1 MLVVLSLVVAF
12 FENHHH
18 SWKQTGIQ
26 LLLVVIVAFAG
37 VSLAT
42 QAAFPDTPEKSLSEN
57 QNFWG
62 GIETT
67 QTNEPQQDAANNEVI
82 ENQQIPAANVEVDAA
97 SYLVADLQ
105 TGELL
110 AGKDVHTPR
119 PVASLTKLMTAV
131 VAHETIDDQ
140 ATIQVTESAVTT
152 YGSAGNLA
160 AGDAFSLS
168 TLYYPLLLSSSNDA
182 AAAIAEHAGYER
194 FLNQMNRKALAV
206 GMPQARFADASGL
219 SVNNVA
225 SSRDIIALTQYIQN
239 QHPFIFSIT
248 ASAQKTVPRGPA
260 RESAVFTNNHPLHSR
275 ANFLGGK
282 NGYTDEARHTLLSVF
297 EIEKQQATRPVAI
310 VVLGSENHIADTEKL
325 LEWTTQI

>member
-1 MLVVLSLVVAF
+1 M
-12 FENHHH
+12 
-18 SWKQTGIQ
+18 
-26 LLLVVIVAFAG
+26 AFAG
-37 VSLAT
+37 VNLAT

-57 QNFWG
+57 QDFWS
-62 GIETT
+62 GIATTETDQT
-67 QTNEPQQDAANNEVI
+67 QPQAASKGETPQKPQV
-82 ENQQIPAANVEVDAA
+82 PTAGVRVDAK

-110 AGKDVHTPR
+110 AGKRIHTPR
-119 PVASLTKLMTAV
+119 PIASLTKLMTTV
-131 VAHETIDDQ
+131 VAHETIGGE
-140 ATIQVTESAVTT
+140 AAINITESAAAT
-152 YGSAGNLA
+152 YGSAGNLTV
-160 AGDAFSLS
+160 GDTLSLS

-225 SSRDIIALTQYIQN
+225 SPRDIIALTQYIHN

-248 ASAQKTVPRGPA
+248 ASAQKTVPRGPR
-260 RESAVFTNNHPLHSR
+260 RESAVFTNNHPLHSQ

-297 EIEKQQATRPVAI
+297 EIKKGQTTRPVAI
-310 VVLGSENHIADTEKL
+310 VVLGSDKHIADTEKL